1 MSAQRTGA
9 RILIVDDFDDAR
21 EMYAE
26 FLSSVGHRVVSVADG
41 QAALEAAVR
50 EAFDLIILDIALP
63 KLDGISVIKRLRAR
77 EATKHTPIITLS
89 ASVEEE
95 VRMSAVEAGADQA
108 LDKPCLPME
117 LETAVRVLLQRGK
130 PSLGPDQRTRTKT
143 DR

>member
-1 MSAQRTGA
+1 MSAQPTGA
-9 RILIVDDFDDAR
+9 HILIVDDFDDAR

-26 FLSSVGHRVVSVADG
+26 FLSSVGHRVVSVGDG
-41 QAALEAAVR
+41 QAALETAMS
-50 EAFDLIILDIALP
+50 EPFDLIILDIALP

-77 EATKHTPIITLS
+77 EATRRTPIITLS

-95 VRMSAVEAGADQA
+95 VRMSAVEAGADLA

-130 PSLGPDQRTRTKT
+130 RSLGPEARTRPKP